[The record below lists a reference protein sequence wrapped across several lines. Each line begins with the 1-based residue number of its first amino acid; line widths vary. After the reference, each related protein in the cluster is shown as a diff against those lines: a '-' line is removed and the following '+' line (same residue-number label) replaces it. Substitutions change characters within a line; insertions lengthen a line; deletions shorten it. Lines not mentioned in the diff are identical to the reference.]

1 MDLYTN
7 NLWTNNNFDDVVIAI
22 TINDIAL
29 VGFMC
34 SKYNFAIAILGFVV
48 GIEF

>member
-1 MDLYTN
+1 MHLYTN
-7 NLWTNNNFDDVVIAI
+7 NLWGNNDFDDVVIAI